1 LAAIGTRQRS
11 NRQAELAKEESF
23 SMPRSAVHGR
33 MASGDARE
41 GQKSCA
47 DTSVIEETD
56 IMRIQTLQVRLP
68 DQDSRLDVSWH
79 SHV

>member
-1 LAAIGTRQRS
+1 
-11 NRQAELAKEESF
+11 
-23 SMPRSAVHGR
+23 MPRSAVHGR

-47 DTSVIEETD
+47 DTAVMEEKD
-56 IMRIQTLQVRLP
+56 IMRIQTLKVRLP